1 MAKDPIESLT
11 ALEKN
16 LMKQVAGVL
25 NKTLASVVRKLQTQ
39 HLTGGTTDS
48 ALGKRSGTLSREIIP
63 TPAQAEAAAPT
74 LITAAVHAGVKYAAV
89 HFGPRGTAVTITP
102 KNKQF
107 LAIPTD
113 FAKTPAGV
121 AKGGPLDSIW
131 GPTFINKGVIFGYH
145 GGQKGTTEGVRQRA
159 AAGQT
164 VKKGEIIPLFILK
177 KSVVVKRRIDP
188 HIDLILWAKPKFLA
202 DLKKEALKVG

>member
-1 MAKDPIESLT
+1 MPKDPIATLE
-11 ALEKN
+11 ALEKS
-16 LMKQVAGVL
+16 LVDKVVGVM
-25 NKTLASVVRKLQTQ
+25 NRTLAQMVRKLQTQ
-39 HLTGGTTDS
+39 HLTGGTTET

-63 TPAQAEAAAPT
+63 TPAHSVMGASA
-74 LITAAVHAGVKYAAV
+74 LITATIHAGVKYAAV
-89 HFGPRGTAVTITP
+89 HFGPRGTAVTIRP

-121 AKGGPLDSIW
+121 AKGGPLDPIW
-131 GPTFINKGVIFGYH
+131 GPTFIAKGVIFGYQ
-145 GGQKGTTEGVRQRA
+145 GGQRGVSEGVRQRA
-159 AAGQT
+159 AAGQA

-188 HIDLILWAKPKFLA
+188 HIDLILWVRPQFLA
-202 DLKKEALKVG
+202 DLKKAALKVG

>member
-1 MAKDPIESLT
+1 MAKDPI
-11 ALEKN
+11 ANLEK
-16 LMKQVAGVL
+16 LEKSLVDKVVGVL
-25 NKTLASVVRKLQTQ
+25 NKTLANVVRKLQTQ
-39 HLTGGTTDS
+39 HLTGGTTDN

-63 TPAQAEAAAPT
+63 TPAHPEMGTP
-74 LITAAVHAGVKYAAV
+74 LITATIHAGVKYAAV
-89 HFGPRGTAVTITP
+89 HFGPRGTAVTLRP

-121 AKGGPLDSIW
+121 AKGGPLDPIW

-145 GGQKGTTEGVRQRA
+145 GGQRGVTEGIRQRN

>member
-1 MAKDPIESLT
+1 MAKDPIASLT

-16 LMKQVAGVL
+16 LVKQVEGVL

-39 HLTGGTTDS
+39 HLTGGTTDNT
-48 ALGKRSGTLSREIIP
+48 LGKRSGTLSREIIP
-63 TPAQAEAAAPT
+63 TPAHTEAATPT
-74 LITAAVHAGVKYAAV
+74 LITAAVHAGVKYAGV

-113 FAKTPAGV
+113 FAKTPVGV
-121 AKGGPLDSIW
+121 AKGGPLDPIW

-145 GGQKGTTEGVRQRA
+145 GGQRGVTGGTRQRNT
-159 AAGQT
+159 AGQAM
-164 VKKGEIIPLFILK
+164 KKGEIIPLFILK

-188 HIDLILWAKPKFLA
+188 HIDLVLWARPKFLA
-202 DLKKEALKVG
+202 GLKKEALKVG

>member
-1 MAKDPIESLT
+1 MAKDPIAALT

-16 LMKQVAGVL
+16 LVKQVEGVL
-25 NKTLASVVRKLQTQ
+25 NKTLAQVVRKLQTQ
-39 HLTGGTTDS
+39 HLTGGTTDN

-63 TPAQAEAAAPT
+63 TPAHTEAAMPT
-74 LITAAVHAGVKYAAV
+74 LITAAVHAGVKYAGV

-121 AKGGPLDSIW
+121 AKGRPLDPIW

-145 GGQKGTTEGVRQRA
+145 GGQRGVTEGVRQRN
-159 AAGQT
+159 AAGQAL
-164 VKKGEIIPLFILK
+164 KKGEIIPLFILK

-188 HIDLILWAKPKFLA
+188 HIDLVLWVRPKFLA

>member
-1 MAKDPIESLT
+1 MAKDPIASLS
-11 ALEKN
+11 AMEKN
-16 LMKQVAGVL
+16 LVDKVVGVL
-25 NKTLASVVRKLQTQ
+25 NKTLAGMVRKLQTQ
-39 HLTGGTTDS
+39 HLTGGTTDN

-63 TPAQAEAAAPT
+63 TPAHSEMGTPMV
-74 LITAAVHAGVKYAAV
+74 ITATVHAGVKYATV
-89 HFGPRGTAVTITP
+89 HFGPRGTSVTIRP

-121 AKGGPLDSIW
+121 AKGGPLDPIW
-131 GPTFINKGVIFGYH
+131 GPTFVNKGVIFGYQ
-145 GGQKGTTEGVRQRA
+145 GGQRGVTEGVRQRA
-159 AAGQT
+159 AAGQA

-188 HIDLILWAKPKFLA
+188 HIDLVLWAKPKFLA